1 MKLAQLASSLLAA
14 ALLVTPVAAS
24 HAQAL
29 LPIKAAPDK
38 LDSILVSAEKSED
51 FYLNRGMNRVQQGD
65 YQGAIEDFTEAI
77 RLNPNNAEVYKMR
90 GIVRLV
96 LGEGQAAITDLTQVI
111 RLHPNDAEAYK
122 MRGIVHLTLT
132 EGQAAIADLTEA
144 IRLDPK
150 RLFVKRSLRSLCALN

>member
-1 MKLAQLASSLLAA
+1 MKLTQLASSLLAA

-24 HAQAL
+24 HAQSL
-29 LPIKAAPDK
+29 LAIKAAPGK
-38 LDSILVSAEKSED
+38 PDSTIVSSEKAEA
-51 FYLNRGMNRVQQGD
+51 FYNRGVIHFQQGD
-65 YQGAIEDFTEAI
+65 SQGAIEDLNQAI
-77 RLNPNNAEVYKMR
+77 RLNPNNAQAYKMR
-90 GIVRLV
+90 GIVRSV